1 MTTIT
6 KELNLLDI
14 EDIEKAASEF
24 LEREVAISDIEC
36 VMQYGSFDED
46 DLTPGGIFLIFTVDD
61 EEFDSYELFVSD
73 DDGEYRIDG
82 KSLSL
87 NAPWL
92 PKEEIFN
99 FDVSAFKSFET
110 IMNYDD

>member
-36 VMQYGSFDED
+36 VMQYGGFGFDEED
-46 DLTPGGIFLIFTVDD
+46 HTPGGIFLIFTVDD
-61 EEFDSYELFVSD
+61 EEFDSYELFD

-82 KSLSL
+82 KPLSL

-110 IMNYDD
+110 EMNYDD